1 MNPNRNPYFGKS
13 AVLATQH
20 AKGQVIAPE
29 FKSILD
35 LQIEE
40 LGVDTDSL
48 GTFTGEIERVGSAKD
63 TVLAKA
69 RLGMAKSGNPRGLA
83 SEGSIGADPL
93 IPFINSDIELIAFI
107 DDEIG
112 FQLVESIRSTEIIAA
127 TAKVT
132 PNSGL
137 EEFFRRADFPNHKLI
152 IRSTDQP
159 VSFSVKGIDSHQ
171 MLEKSLKEAFK
182 DFPELIVESD
192 LRAHCS
198 PSRMENIRLVA
209 RKLALRLKCLC
220 PECDA
225 PGWGVV
231 RVVRGLP
238 CSECGEIS
246 EEKVRAEV
254 FGCVKCQYEEEGRP
268 LAGSIDPG
276 NCNLCN
282 P

>member
-1 MNPNRNPYFGKS
+1 MNPNRNPYCGKS

-20 AKGQVIAPE
+20 AKGEVIAPE

-69 RLGMAKSGNPRGLA
+69 RLGMAKSGNLRGLA

-93 IPFINSDIELIAFI
+93 IPFINSDIELVAFI

-112 FQLVESIRSTEIIAA
+112 FQLVESLRSTEIIAA
-127 TAKVT
+127 TFKVK

>member
-1 MNPNRNPYFGKS
+1 MNPNRNPYCGKS

-20 AKGQVIAPE
+20 AKGEVIAPE

-69 RLGMAKSGNPRGLA
+69 RLGIAKSGNLRGLA

-93 IPFINSDIELIAFI
+93 IPFINSDIELVAFI

-112 FQLVESIRSTEIIAA
+112 FQLVESLRSTEIIAA
-127 TAKVT
+127 TFKVK